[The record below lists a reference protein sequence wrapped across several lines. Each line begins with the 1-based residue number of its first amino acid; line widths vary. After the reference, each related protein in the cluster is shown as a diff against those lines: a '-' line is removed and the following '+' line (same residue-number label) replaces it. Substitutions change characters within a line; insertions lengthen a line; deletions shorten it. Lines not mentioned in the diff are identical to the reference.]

1 MSKIETANPN
11 NKKIVARPCRIVRG
25 NLLEKDQVEYI
36 VSTAEV
42 AKLADAQAS
51 GACASQGRGGSN
63 PPFRTKI
70 TNFLRLSSVNSADS
84 IANPDLSHEKFSA
97 K

>member
-36 VSTAEV
+36 VSAAEV

-51 GACASQGRGGSN
+51 EACASQGRGGSN

-70 TNFLRLSSVNSADS
+70 TSTFSVT
-84 IANPDLSHEKFSA
+84 SH
-97 K
+97 